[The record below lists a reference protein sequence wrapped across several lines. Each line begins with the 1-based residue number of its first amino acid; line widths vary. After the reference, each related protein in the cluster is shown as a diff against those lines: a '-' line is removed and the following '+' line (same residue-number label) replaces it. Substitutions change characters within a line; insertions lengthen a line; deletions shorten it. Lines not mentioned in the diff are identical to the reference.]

1 MHGSKIPVRTWLF
14 VAFEFASSKNG
25 VSAREIE
32 RKYKLHTDTAWT
44 LCHRLREAMRLG
56 PYGALLTTNVVVA
69 DETYIGG
76 SPKNRHANDPRT
88 RGLGRNTGRTLVLSL
103 IDGKG
108 TAVRSKILE
117 HTSIAELGAA
127 IAENTDMATTE
138 LHSDKWPPYEEIG
151 KLMAAQHAVDHGA
164 GEYVTE
170 KSSATNKA
178 ENYFSQLKRSLDGT
192 HHHVSRTY
200 LHRYL
205 AEFDYRFSTREMT
218 DSARM
223 ERLIAQS
230 AGRRLVA

>member
-1 MHGSKIPVRTWLF
+1 
-14 VAFEFASSKNG
+14 
-25 VSAREIE
+25 
-32 RKYKLHTDTAWT
+32 
-44 LCHRLREAMRLG
+44 MRLG
-56 PYGALLTTNVVVA
+56 PYGASLTTNVVVA

-117 HTSIAELGAA
+117 HAA
-127 IAENTDMATTE
+127 SLNSALPSPRTLTWRLRAS
-138 LHSDKWPPYEEIG
+138 LRQWPPYEEIG

>member
-1 MHGSKIPVRTWLF
+1 MRLS
-14 VAFEFASSKNG
+14 AKN
-25 VSAREIE
+25 
-32 RKYKLHTDTAWT
+32 KLHTDTAWT

-56 PYGALLTTNVVVA
+56 PYGALLAGNVVVA

-108 TAVRSKILE
+108 TAVRSRVLS
-117 HTSIAELGAA
+117 TPASPSLARPSPR
-127 IAENTDMATTE
+127 TVDMATTE

-151 KLMAAQHAVDHGA
+151 KLMAAHHAVDHGA
-164 GEYVTE
+164 GQYVTE
-170 KSSATNKA
+170 KSHGTNKA

-192 HHHVSRTY
+192 HHHVSPAH

-218 DSARM
+218 DGARM
-223 ERLIAQS
+223 ERLLVQS
-230 AGRRLVA
+230 AGRRLAA